1 MTMNSIEERDNLI
14 QLMQEALKFYADKN
28 NYAHHPYEANAM
40 AMCLAP
46 EYRPPNPSK
55 VELDGGSQAQFAI
68 NQAKQLIEQNQKI
81 QDDYDKLIMETENF
95 ELTGE
100 TNPIELIRVFTE
112 THKDNEN
119 PIV

>member
-1 MTMNSIEERDNLI
+1 MNSIEERDNLI
-14 QLMQEALKFYADKN
+14 QLMQEALKFYADQN
-28 NYAHHPYEANAM
+28 NYTPKTKNDLGDRYLTM
-40 AMCLAP
+40 
-46 EYRPPNPSK
+46 
-55 VELDGGSQAQFAI
+55 VEVDGGSQAQFAI
-68 NQAKQLIEQNQKI
+68 DQAKQLIEQNQKI